1 MSQLKKEFH
10 HLAPRPAK
18 RAVIPEGCLRLRM
31 PIYDAQT
38 QKQIDALK
46 LLAGLP
52 LTPMKARSILDKVAT
67 ENLRKIISGEW
78 YPMLK
83 SS

>member
-31 PIYDAQT
+31 LILRIVSNGAASRRRYHVVAEGAAARLGVVVQIRST
-38 QKQIDALK
+38 Q
-46 LLAGLP
+46 
-52 LTPMKARSILDKVAT
+52 
-67 ENLRKIISGEW
+67 
-78 YPMLK
+78 
-83 SS
+83 